1 MVRKITKPQMA
12 KLVENNYGSI
22 YKSSG
27 GGKAQIGGMP
37 VKKFMKKILGN
48 RVFDLYLKYG
58 GIKTLTTATL
68 VPMALILGKDYMEN
82 LIKGQVGGSDPIP
95 KNIPILDNPVVGSY
109 LKLVGLSTMKV
120 SLNTLVPLGVVMIAH
135 DLYTSSSE
143 NTEKRGSS
151 RAQNKKPRRKSPSQ
165 TGGGSS
171 ILGSSV
177 PPHLFQN
184 IGSTMTGNTPSIL
197 TSSNYNI
204 TDVPVSNL
212 QCADGSCGPNI
223 YTSSY
228 NDTGISDKVLI
239 DGMHGVFKTKLV
251 SSKWSGNL
259 RTTDPIVIP
268 SSMAGGGSYSDSYN
282 FIYHPKSK
290 KRFSINSKTGQQIL
304 NKYLKNN

>member
-1 MVRKITKPQMA
+1 MVRKISKPQMA

-37 VKKFMKKILGN
+37 VKKFMKKVLGN

-109 LKLVGLSTMKV
+109 LKLIGLSTMKL
-120 SLNTLVPLGVVMIAH
+120 SLNTLVPLGVVMIVH
-135 DLYTSSSE
+135 DLYTSSS
-143 NTEKRGSS
+143 RP
-151 RAQNKKPRRKSPSQ
+151 QNKKPRRKSPSQ

-171 ILGSSV
+171 ILGSSI

-223 YTSSY
+223 YTSGY
-228 NDTGISDKVLI
+228 KDTGVSDKIFI
-239 DGMHGVFKTKLV
+239 DAMPGISTSQTV

-259 RTTDPIVIP
+259 RSTKPIVIP

-290 KRFSINSKTGQQIL
+290 KKFSINSKTGQNIL